1 MSPSTVG
8 IIGILLMLTIFVTR
22 MPVAYVM
29 TLVGVGGFSY
39 LISINAGLN
48 LLPRVFFDTFSSY
61 ELTTIPLFVLMGQ
74 LAFNSGISR
83 RLYNTTYTFLG
94 NTRGG
99 LAMATVSACTA
110 FGAVCGSSPATA
122 ATMATVGIPE
132 MKRFNYSNE
141 LAAGS
146 VASGG
151 GLGMIMPPSVVLI
164 VYGILTEQSIGAL
177 FVSGILPAFLMT
189 ILFIISIYITCRI
202 NPETGPK
209 GERFT
214 WNQKI
219 RSLAGLIDTVLIF
232 VVVMAGLFAG
242 FFTPTE
248 SAAVGVLAVLL
259 VSILRRQL
267 SWKAFVKSLHET
279 LQTSCMILFMI
290 AGAMVFGKFLA
301 VTRIP
306 FDLATWISGF
316 DLPPFLIIS
325 IIILIYFLGGCFM
338 DSLGLIMLTI
348 PIFFPIITNLG
359 YDPIWFGVII
369 VLVTEMGVITPPVG
383 LNVYVVYGVAK
394 NVMEDITLES
404 IFKGIVPFLGHLRGY
419 VVGKP
424 VGGQVLGIHL
434 EERRLQ
440 PAADGRGHVGR
451 ARLELVGDL
460 VEGRVA
466 QVHRADHVATA
477 HEGRHLLQ
485 QLAPG
490 PEGAGA
496 GRRQHLVAAEGIEVR
511 TQVLHVDGQ
520 VGHSLGAVDEHEGA
534 GVVGLLDHGLDV
546 VQRAQGV

>member
-8 IIGILLMLTIFVTR
+8 IIGILIMLVIFVTR

-29 TLVGVGGFSY
+29 TLVGLGGFSY
-39 LISINAGLN
+39 LISLDAGLN

-83 RLYNTTYTFLG
+83 RLYNTAYTFLG

-132 MKRFNYSNE
+132 MKRFNYSSE

-164 VYGILTEQSIGAL
+164 IYGILTEQSIGAL
-177 FVSGILPAFLMT
+177 FVSGILPAIMLT
-189 ILFIISIYITCRI
+189 LLFILSIYVTCLL
-202 NPETGPK
+202 NPDKGPR
-209 GERFT
+209 GERFSLV
-214 WNQKI
+214 QRI
-219 RSLAGLIDTVLIF
+219 RSLAGLADTVFIF
-232 VVVMAGLFAG
+232 AFVTAGLFFG

-248 SAAVGVLAVLL
+248 SAAVGVLAILL
-259 VSILRRQL
+259 VSVVRRQL
-267 SWKAFVKSLHET
+267 SWKAFVKSLNET
-279 LQTSCMILFMI
+279 LQTSCMILFLV
-290 AGAMVFGKFLA
+290 AGAVVFGKFLA

-306 FDLATWISGF
+306 FDLAAWVGAF

-359 YDPIWFGVII
+359 YDPLWFGIII

-383 LNVYVVYGVAK
+383 INVYVVYGVAQ
-394 NVMEDITLES
+394 NMMTGITLES
-404 IFKGIVPFLGHLRGY
+404 VFKGIVPFLFAVIAGIIILMIF
-419 VVGKP
+419 P
-424 VGGQVLGIHL
+424 QIVLFL
-434 EERRLQ
+434 
-440 PAADGRGHVGR
+440 PN
-451 ARLELVGDL
+451 LVY
-460 VEGRVA
+460 
-466 QVHRADHVATA
+466 
-477 HEGRHLLQ
+477 
-485 QLAPG
+485 
-490 PEGAGA
+490 
-496 GRRQHLVAAEGIEVR
+496 
-511 TQVLHVDGQ
+511 
-520 VGHSLGAVDEHEGA
+520 
-534 GVVGLLDHGLDV
+534 
-546 VQRAQGV
+546 

>member
-8 IIGILLMLTIFVTR
+8 IIGILIMLVIFVTR

-29 TLVGVGGFSY
+29 TLVGLGGFSY
-39 LISINAGLN
+39 LISLEAGLN

-83 RLYNTTYTFLG
+83 RLYNTAYTFLG

-132 MKRFNYSNE
+132 MKRFNYSSE

-164 VYGILTEQSIGAL
+164 IYGILTEQSIGAL
-177 FVSGILPAFLMT
+177 FVSGIFPAIMLT
-189 ILFIISIYITCRI
+189 ALFILSIYVTCLL
-202 NPETGPK
+202 NPDKGPR
-209 GERFT
+209 GERFSFV
-214 WNQKI
+214 QRI
-219 RSLAGLIDTVLIF
+219 RSLAGLADTVFIF
-232 VVVMAGLFAG
+232 AFVTAGLFFG

-248 SAAVGVLAVLL
+248 SAAVGVLAILL
-259 VSILRRQL
+259 VSLLRRQL
-267 SWKAFVKSLHET
+267 SWKAFVKSLNET
-279 LQTSCMILFMI
+279 LQTSCMILFLV
-290 AGAMVFGKFLA
+290 AGAVVFGKFLA

-306 FDLATWISGF
+306 FDLAAWVGAF

-359 YDPIWFGVII
+359 YDPLWFGIII

-383 LNVYVVYGVAK
+383 INVYVVYGVAQ
-394 NVMEDITLES
+394 NMMTGITLES
-404 IFKGIVPFLGHLRGY
+404 VFKGIVPFLFAVIAGIIILMIF
-419 VVGKP
+419 P
-424 VGGQVLGIHL
+424 QIVLFL
-434 EERRLQ
+434 
-440 PAADGRGHVGR
+440 PN
-451 ARLELVGDL
+451 LVY
-460 VEGRVA
+460 
-466 QVHRADHVATA
+466 
-477 HEGRHLLQ
+477 
-485 QLAPG
+485 
-490 PEGAGA
+490 
-496 GRRQHLVAAEGIEVR
+496 
-511 TQVLHVDGQ
+511 
-520 VGHSLGAVDEHEGA
+520 
-534 GVVGLLDHGLDV
+534 
-546 VQRAQGV
+546 